1 MSITIEIDTSELDS
15 LVDGLKK
22 RLTPAQVD
30 RVMSSVLRDTAEHT
44 KNILKRAIPEHY
56 YATPGE
62 VGKAVGKASVTSGG
76 LGVGC
81 CIPITGVRK
90 SIGGGFSATGG
101 ARGWESL
108 RKRYRVKARIVKGA
122 QSTLPQNMSSYGGQA
137 PFRNLGPSLRSF
149 KDANGNTIA
158 RGAIGPDGAFEKYPK
173 SSLGRQVFT
182 RGAKG
187 RLPIKKV
194 VGIAIP
200 QMAANHAREDIE
212 AGIREHLEKSTAE
225 KLNALVRGGG

>member
-122 QSTLPQNMSSYGGQA
+122 QSTLPQNMSSYGGA
-137 PFRNLGPSLRSF
+137 
-149 KDANGNTIA
+149 
-158 RGAIGPDGAFEKYPK
+158 AIIQRRK
-173 SSLGRQVFT
+173 R
-182 RGAKG
+182 
-187 RLPIKKV
+187 
-194 VGIAIP
+194 
-200 QMAANHAREDIE
+200 
-212 AGIREHLEKSTAE
+212 
-225 KLNALVRGGG
+225 

>member
-1 MSITIEIDTSELDS
+1 MDVTIEIDTSELDS

-30 RVMSSVLRDTAEHT
+30 RAMSSVLRDTAEHT
-44 KNILKRAIPEHY
+44 KEILKRAIPEHY

-81 CIPITGVRK
+81 CIPITGARK

-108 RKRYRVKARIVKGA
+108 HKRYRVKARIVKGV
-122 QSTLPQNMSSYGGQA
+122 QSTLPQQMSSYGGQA

-149 KDANGNTIA
+149 DTTYGKV
-158 RGAIGPDGAFEKYPK
+158 RGAIGTTGAFEKYPK
-173 SSLGRQVFT
+173 SALGKQVFT

-200 QMAANHAREDIE
+200 QMAANRAREDIE
-212 AGIREHLEKSTAE
+212 GAIKDRLEKSTAE